1 MFPKNILKLAKKLTF
16 YSFFLFSISI
26 ILPLTI
32 SAEQT
37 TGAIRGSVFDSSG
50 NPVSGVSIQIT
61 HVPSGTKASQVL
73 IILVHSIQEVYV

>member
-1 MFPKNILKLAKKLTF
+1 MFPKSILKLSKKITF

-50 NPVSGVSIQIT
+50 NPVSGVSIQIL
-61 HVPSGTKASQVL
+61 SL
-73 IILVHSIQEVYV
+73 IHI